1 MLNLLKTLYLCKPL
15 VSSANGMLTTPQAVF
30 EEGARVVWKV
40 DGKPIGELLNKEVTD
55 RGKPGWRVRKPDGV
69 YVIAEEL
76 MKLEGRIYVRCHN
89 SGLSVLCRRGVV
101 AGKITLPAQHLPT
114 YMKQIPPR
122 PPLVS
127 WKSVKCFF
135 YASSPRGPHAVF

>member
-1 MLNLLKTLYLCKPL
+1 MTQLKWPWE
-15 VSSANGMLTTPQAVF
+15 SPRRGSGTTRAF
-30 EEGARVVWKV
+30 GDFHMSYGDWEV
-40 DGKPIGELLNKEVTD
+40 DGEPIGGELLNEEETSG
-55 RGKPGWRVRKPDGV
+55 GKPGWRVRDDDGDA
-69 YVIAEEL
+69 YVVAEEF
-76 MKLEGRIYVRCHN
+76 MKLEGIYVRCHN